1 MNRKTVKKMA
11 EQRLIDANIM
21 AEDES
26 EAYISAQTS
35 GKISPITQGL
45 NSVVHRKIQQLIADT
60 PTIDPES
67 LPVVRRLRKQ
77 VQTLQKELRDWDFW
91 YGPIREQE
99 AKTIRENRAAVK
111 VTRKR
116 CEKIIAELR
125 TELSRVTSERDAA
138 VNDLLHAGQGNDFCL
153 YCVHCCV
160 NGNTKYRPHETYMEF
175 CKKCDDDYSQFEWRG
190 LHKEE

>member
-60 PTIDPES
+60 PTINPES
-67 LPVVRRLRKQ
+67 LPVVRKLRK
-77 VQTLQKELRDWDFW
+77 EL
-91 YGPIREQE
+91 
-99 AKTIRENRAAVK
+99 A
-111 VTRKR
+111 
-116 CEKIIAELR
+116 
-125 TELSRVTSERDAA
+125 RVTAERDAVIKELNGVSSLVDDLAEFVDREIHPVVDYNLYLDLRKNVDA
-138 VNDLLHAGQGNDFCL
+138 VSMFQ
-153 YCVHCCV
+153 
-160 NGNTKYRPHETYMEF
+160 HE
-175 CKKCDDDYSQFEWRG
+175 DEWRG